1 MDPITRP
8 TAHMKHS
15 VFQLPGSQGRK
26 MDKSGGNS
34 HRIHL
39 PHQGADLSFIPEDI
53 GELAAYIVV
62 GDAPTEYSN
71 MPRNKGI
78 YHGAYRRP

>member
-1 MDPITRP
+1 MRH
-8 TAHMKHS
+8 TAHMKNL
-15 VFQLPGSQGRK
+15 VFPLPVGQNRK
-26 MDKSGGNS
+26 MNQAGDDS

-71 MPRNKGI
+71 MPRKKGT